1 MRSDERRW
9 VLLRVFYGGYR
20 SFRVLFE
27 QYELRVV
34 AFTEKYRVDRK
45 DLKLPPEE
53 LLSLFDSHALLA
65 LRNDNLKSLREISHQ
80 VFRADGARPDP
91 FDNHV
96 TNIYHEVSILK
107 EEEWTL
113 REQAGGEDPKEY
125 ERYYREV
132 NFYYPKRLKHVRNLY
147 GKARK
152 RLEKLLPAMG
162 RNTIVVRSSYL
173 FGEKL
178 FDGVY
183 PRGLDDF
190 YEYLYPEGGAL
201 TGYSVAGDSFLEGG
215 FGTEAAEAYDR
226 AIAEAKRLHER
237 VAKDHGRTCDDARAL
252 DAQRRSLEKRRDKA
266 LVLS

>member
-1 MRSDERRW
+1 MRTDELRW
-9 VLLRVFYGGYR
+9 ILLRTFYRSYR
-20 SFRVLFE
+20 SFQALLD
-27 QYELRVV
+27 QYEHRVMSF
-34 AFTEKYRVDRK
+34 AQRYGVDRK
-45 DLKLPPEE
+45 DLHLPAEE
-53 LLSLFDSHALLA
+53 LLSLFDSHALLT
-65 LRNDNLKSLREISHQ
+65 LRNGELKILREISHEL
-80 VFRADGARPDP
+80 FRGDHPDR

-107 EEEWTL
+107 EEDWTL
-113 REQAGGEDPKEY
+113 REQSSAEDPKEY

-178 FDGVY
+178 FAGVY
-183 PRGLDDF
+183 DRGLDDF
-190 YEYLYPEGGAL
+190 YEYLYPEGGPL

-215 FGTEAAEAYDR
+215 FGAEAAEAYDR
-226 AIAEAKRLHER
+226 AIAEARRLHER
-237 VAKDHGRTCDDARAL
+237 VARDHGKTCDDARAL
-252 DAQRRSLEKRRDKA
+252 DAQRKSLEKRRDKA
-266 LVLS
+266 LVLV

>member
-1 MRSDERRW
+1 MRTDERRW
-9 VLLRVFYGGYR
+9 ILLRAFYQGYR
-20 SFRVLFE
+20 SFHALFE

-34 AFTEKYRVDRK
+34 AFTQKYGKDRRE
-45 DLKLPPEE
+45 LQLPAEE

-65 LRNDNLKSLREISHQ
+65 LRNDNLKTVRETSHQ
-80 VFRADGARPDP
+80 VFGHERPDP

-113 REQAGGEDPKEY
+113 REQAGNEDPKEY

-162 RNTIVVRSSYL
+162 RNTIVIRSSYL

-183 PRGLDDF
+183 ARGLDEF

-201 TGYSVAGDSFLEGG
+201 TGYSVVGDSFLEGG
-215 FGTEAAEAYDR
+215 FGPEAASAYDR
-226 AIAEAKRLHER
+226 AIAAARAAHER
-237 VAKDHGRTCDDARAL
+237 AVNGAEKPAEDARTIE
-252 DAQRRSLEKRRDKA
+252 AQRKSLEKRRDKA
-266 LVLS
+266 LVLA